1 MKSAIVAFAALAFS
15 FTLPGCQSSHEK
27 GVTSNYHSQ
36 WTSVHADVK
45 TTTKA
50 AESVLNDA
58 ELKEVSSSSTNV
70 DGSASGKKSDG
81 TKVNVAVRKEKE
93 STSQVSVTVG
103 KMGDPELGAE
113 LAKKIKEQAEIGSSS
128 VSTTRPRS

>member
-1 MKSAIVAFAALAFS
+1 MKLAIISLAALLLAF
-15 FTLPGCQSSHEK
+15 TMPGCQSSHEK

-36 WTSVHADVK
+36 WTSVRADVK

-50 AESVLNDA
+50 AEAALNEA

-81 TKVNVAVRKEKE
+81 TKVNVAIRKEKE
-93 STSQVSVTVG
+93 SASQVSVTVG

-113 LAKKIKEQAEIGSSS
+113 LARTIKERAEIGSSS
-128 VSTTRPRS
+128 ATSRP

>member
-1 MKSAIVAFAALAFS
+1 MKSAIVPLAALLLAI
-15 FTLPGCQSSHEK
+15 TLPGCQSSHEK

-36 WTSVHADVK
+36 WTNVGADVK

-50 AESVLNDA
+50 AEAVLNDA
-58 ELKEVSSSSTNV
+58 DLKDVSSSATNV
-70 DGSASGKKSDG
+70 DGEAKGKKADG
-81 TKVNVAVRKEKE
+81 TKVNVAVRKEKD

-113 LAKKIKEQAEIGSSS
+113 LARKIKDRAETGSSS
-128 VSTTRPRS
+128 ATPRP